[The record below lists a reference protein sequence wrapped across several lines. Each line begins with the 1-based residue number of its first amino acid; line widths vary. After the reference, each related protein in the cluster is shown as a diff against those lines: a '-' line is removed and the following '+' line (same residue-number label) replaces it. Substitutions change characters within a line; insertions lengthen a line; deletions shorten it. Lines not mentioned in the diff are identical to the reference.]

1 MSRDEYKTYNDLRAL
16 LRFAYGIADR
26 DLRVRAVGK
35 IQQRMAEMMGE
46 N

>member
-1 MSRDEYKTYNDLRAL
+1 MSRDEYKTYKDLRSL
-16 LRFAYGIADR
+16 LKFAYGIADR

-35 IQQRMAEMMGE
+35 IQERMAAMMGE